1 MIHLF
6 LAVQII
12 YYQACKII
20 ASQSNQR
27 AAQEKEHNKELKKGI
42 SET

>member
-27 AAQEKEHNKELKKGI
+27 AAREKEHNKELKKGI